1 MNSCR
6 ELSPSVLSALLKR
19 ERIIFTARFLSGEVH
34 NLSSAIQ
41 MISLPLD
48 LAQLAVEQ
56 GNGHDMGPRLDSLRQ
71 GLDRLKMEVGLL
83 AKRGLADQ
91 RGEAEPLSLAR
102 LAVEQLY
109 FWRGD
114 LFCKH
119 EVTQKRRL
127 NQVGGYVKVPYVDA
141 ALALNSLLANAVDAL
156 RGSRGGWLEV
166 RDFEEDG
173 RRGLAVSDNGAG
185 PSPEMAAGL
194 FEPFVGD
201 KGEGHDGLGLYL
213 AAKALEPWG
222 GRLAWR
228 AGAPHTTFVM
238 DLPSA

>member
-1 MNSCR
+1 LSSCR

-41 MISLPLD
+41 MISLPL
-48 LAQLAVEQ
+48 
-56 GNGHDMGPRLDSLRQ
+56 
-71 GLDRLKMEVGLL
+71 
-83 AKRGLADQ
+83 
-91 RGEAEPLSLAR
+91 SLAR
-102 LAVEQLY
+102 LAVEQLD

-173 RRGLAVSDNGAG
+173 RRGLAVSDSGAG

-194 FEPFVGD
+194 LEPFVGD

-222 GRLAWR
+222 GRLSWR
-228 AGAPHTTFVM
+228 AEAAHTTFVM
-238 DLPSA
+238 DFPSS